1 MPMDETRPP
10 EKDPNES
17 DNTQTGHGSAA
28 PDARVGNYRLLERL
42 GAGGMGEVW
51 LAEQTGAVRRRVAV
65 KVVKAGLDTA
75 TVIARFEAERQALA
89 VMDHPAIAKV
99 FDAGSTE
106 QGRPY
111 FAMEYVQGESVIEY
125 CDRHRLTIKER
136 LELFIQVCDGV
147 QHAHQKGIIH
157 RDLKPS
163 NILVSLQ
170 NDRAAAKII
179 DFGISKATNQ
189 ALTSRTLHTVFG
201 GFIGTPEYMSPEQ
214 AEVGVTDVDTRSD
227 IYALGVV
234 LYELL
239 TGVLPLTPDAFA
251 DQGLD
256 AIRRTIREVD
266 PPRPSTRVTR
276 TAVAGD
282 DAAARRRSDPSRLA
296 ARLKGDLDWIVLKAL
311 EKERTKRYQT
321 ANAFALDVK
330 RHLADEPVA
339 AGPPSAT
346 YRMGKFVRRHKTPV
360 GAAVLLLAVLLGFS
374 AVTAVQAARIARERD
389 RANREAQTA
398 EQIVAFLV
406 GLFNISDPSEARGK
420 SITAREMLDRGAD
433 DIDRTL
439 AGQPE
444 VQARL
449 QATMGR
455 VYMNLGFYQE
465 AHGLFEKAVASYRRV
480 AGEDHRSTMAA
491 LSGLADAEW
500 LMGKVSN
507 AESIYR
513 ELAARQERVLGREHP
528 DTLKTKFDLASAYAL
543 GGRLAEAEALTRET
557 LEIQR
562 ARLGREHADTLATL
576 NNLGA
581 ILHRQQRHDAEL
593 PVTAEVLDIRRRV
606 LGPDHPDTLRSYN
619 NMGINYIDLGR
630 WVDAEQVLSE
640 AVNGRRRVLGDTHPG
655 TQLSVMNLAT
665 AYQRQKKYAEA
676 EREFLRVASQ
686 LGVEPG
692 QQTSASVLNS
702 EGARPD
708 VAKHLSDLYTEWGQP
723 EKAAAWKASIR
734 LAR

>member
-1 MPMDETRPP
+1 MDDTRPP
-10 EKDPNES
+10 EKEPNET
-17 DNTQTGHGSAA
+17 DHTHTGHGSAA
-28 PDARVGNYRLLERL
+28 PGERVGTYRLLERI

-51 LAEQTGAVRRRVAV
+51 LAEQTEPVRRRVAV

-75 TVIARFEAERQALA
+75 AVIARFEAERQALA

-99 FDAGSTE
+99 FDAGSTG
-106 QGRPY
+106 QSRPY
-111 FAMEYVQGESVIEY
+111 FAMEYVRGESIIAY

-136 LELFIQVCDGV
+136 LELFIQVCEGV

-163 NILVSLQ
+163 NILVALQ
-170 NDRAAAKII
+170 DDRAAAKII
-179 DFGISKATNQ
+179 DFGISKATTQ

-239 TGVLPLTPDAFA
+239 TGVLPLAPDAFA
-251 DQGLD
+251 DRGLD
-256 AIRRTIREVD
+256 AIRQTIREVD
-266 PPRPSTRVTR
+266 PPRPSTRATR
-276 TAVAGD
+276 TAGAGD
-282 DAAARRRSDPSRLA
+282 DAAARRRSDPLRLA

-311 EKERTKRYQT
+311 EKDRTKRYQT
-321 ANAFALDVK
+321 ANALALDVK

-346 YRMGKFVRRHKTPV
+346 YRMGKFVRRHKTSV
-360 GAAVLLLAVLLGFS
+360 GAAGLVLAVLIAVS
-374 AVTAVQAARIARERD
+374 IVTAVQAARIARERD

-420 SITAREMLDRGAD
+420 SITAREVLDRGAG

-480 AGEDHRSTMAA
+480 DGEDHRSTMSA

-500 LMGKVSN
+500 LMGRVSD

-513 ELAARQERVLGREHP
+513 DLAARQERVLGREHT

-562 ARLGREHADTLATL
+562 ARLGREHTDTLATL

-581 ILHRQQRHDAEL
+581 ILHREKRHDLEL

-619 NMGINYIDLGR
+619 NIGINYIDLGR
-630 WVDAEQVLSE
+630 WVDAEQALVE
-640 AVNGRRRVLGDTHPG
+640 AVNGRRRVLGDMHPG
-655 TQLSVMNLAT
+655 TQLSVVNLAT
-665 AYQRQKKYAEA
+665 AYRRQKKYADA
-676 EREFLRVASQ
+676 ERELLRVASQ

-692 QQTSASVLNS
+692 QPTSASVLNS

-708 VAKHLSDLYTEWGQP
+708 VAKQLSDLYTEWGQP
-723 EKAAAWKASIR
+723 EKAAAWKASVR
-734 LAR
+734 PAQ